1 MALQER
7 YRSWLKSSLKSIG
20 KLVMLSAVVFLLKM
34 GFKRLQHVLSV
45 LTVLYGQYVKY
56 YKRLDGWWM
65 ANHKA
70 KLSLD

>member
-1 MALQER
+1 
-7 YRSWLKSSLKSIG
+7 
-20 KLVMLSAVVFLLKM
+20 MLSAVVFLLKM

-56 YKRLDGWWM
+56 YKRLNGWWM